1 MLPGRPSVLA
11 RTAKSPVKAAKSPA
25 KSSHETVVEV
35 PEKAKDVPGKD
46 SQRVAAAAAAAA
58 PQGLQSPRRQRPS
71 EHSQQPKVQAQP
83 NLVPSDSSAEDSQ
96 KQSQRLTDAG
106 TQLEPT
112 SDCQGKE
119 SHFKVPEK
127 VPPSL
132 PNKDTAEISEKAKTL
147 VSSKL
152 RRPPSAS
159 AFSLSR
165 LLNDPSDL
173 HRLAKARKLREL
185 LKEEIHKEKV
195 GSGDPGWT
203 SVSVMFNLNS

>member
-1 MLPGRPSVLA
+1 MLPGRPSVLT

-25 KSSHETVVEV
+25 KSSRETLVEV
-35 PEKAKDVPGKD
+35 PEKANDVPGKD
-46 SQRVAAAAAAAA
+46 SQRVAAAAA

-71 EHSQQPKVQAQP
+71 EDSQQPKVQAQP
-83 NLVPSDSSAEDSQ
+83 NLIPSDSSAEDSQ
-96 KQSQRLTDAG
+96 KQSQRLADAG
-106 TQLEPT
+106 KQLEPT

-132 PNKDTAEISEKAKTL
+132 SSKDAAEISEKAKTL

-152 RRPPSAS
+152 RRPPSAAAS
-159 AFSLSR
+159 SLSR

>member
-11 RTAKSPVKAAKSPA
+11 RTAKSPVRAAKSPVKA
-25 KSSHETVVEV
+25 GHETLMEV
-35 PEKAKDVPGKD
+35 SEKANDLPENG
-46 SQRVAAAAAAAA
+46 SQRVLAAAAA
-58 PQGLQSPRRQRPS
+58 PRGLQSPRRRRPS
-71 EHSQQPKVQAQP
+71 EDSQQPKVQAKP
-83 NLVPSDSSAEDSQ
+83 NLVPSNTLAAAAEDLQ
-96 KQSQRLTDAG
+96 KQSHQLADISK
-106 TQLEPT
+106 QLET
-112 SDCQGKE
+112 VSDCQVKE

-132 PNKDTAEISEKAKTL
+132 PSKDTTEISEKAKTL

-152 RRPPSAS
+152 SRPTSAA

-195 GSGDPGWT
+195 S
-203 SVSVMFNLNS
+203 

>member
-1 MLPGRPSVLA
+1 MQRRKRFSVKPKVLPGRPSALA
-11 RTAKSPVKAAKSPA
+11 RTAKSPVKAANSPV
-25 KSSHETVVEV
+25 KTGHETFVEV
-35 PEKAKDVPGKD
+35 SEKANNVPKNN
-46 SQRVAAAAAAAA
+46 SQRVAAAA
-58 PQGLQSPRRQRPS
+58 PQGLRSPRRQRPS
-71 EHSQQPKVQAQP
+71 EDSQQPEVQAKS
-83 NLVPSDSSAEDSQ
+83 NLVPSDSSAAAAEDLQEESPQ
-96 KQSQRLTDAG
+96 LADTGK
-106 TQLEPT
+106 QLET
-112 SDCQGKE
+112 ASDCQVKE

-132 PNKDTAEISEKAKTL
+132 PSKDVTEISEKAKTL

-152 RRPPSAS
+152 SRPTSAA

-195 GSGDPGWT
+195 SSG
-203 SVSVMFNLNS
+203 